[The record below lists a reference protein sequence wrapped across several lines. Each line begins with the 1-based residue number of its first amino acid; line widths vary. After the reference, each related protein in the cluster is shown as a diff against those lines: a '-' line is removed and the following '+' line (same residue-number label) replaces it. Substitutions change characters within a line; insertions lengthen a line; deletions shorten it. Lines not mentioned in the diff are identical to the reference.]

1 MIDTHKKTTDPEVQG
16 GFSANEY
23 EREPVPENK
32 TKGLGSF
39 VGLFASEHVAAT
51 ELLIGPL
58 FVASGVSAFDV
69 LVGLLVGNLLAVLTW
84 TCITAPIA
92 VKKRMTLYYQLE
104 KIGGPAL
111 IDVYNVANGI
121 LWCCLGG
128 AFIYVSATALFVPL
142 KLPEPQLTDWG
153 PNSAGMVLVVLAVGA
168 VIVYVAAQGY
178 DAVSRF
184 ANIAAPWM
192 VVMFLAFGLAAL
204 PELGVHSASEF
215 WTVADTVIWDGV
227 AAEGAIKFSFW
238 HVMCFAW
245 FGNMAWH
252 LGMGDLTIFRYARKA
267 RYGLASA
274 AGMYLGHYIAW
285 ITAGLLYAVQLKHDS
300 TNTSVVPGPMASR
313 VAGVAGILLVIL
325 AGWTTANPV
334 IYRAGL
340 AFQAIRPR
348 WSRVKVTLVAGIVA
362 CVVAVFPGLCNRF
375 LSVAMLYGLV
385 LMPMGAVIFADHY
398 LLKRLGMQEFY
409 AEKTAKRVHW
419 PPMIAWLM
427 SLLLCVALK
436 YLVGVQEFFLCL
448 PGWVFSG
455 VVYIIASKMVQR
467 PAAEKE
473 VNQQKRV
480 LMSLAFLGL
489 VVLLVLPILQIAGVV
504 TAGASR
510 WGITIGTLL
519 WFATAPFWMRSH

>member
-1 MIDTHKKTTDPEVQG
+1 MSKNGEARRRKSA
-16 GFSANEY
+16 FAANEY

-32 TKGLGSF
+32 TKGLRSF

-58 FVASGVSAFDV
+58 FVAAGVSAFDL
-69 LVGLLVGNLLAVLTW
+69 LVGLLVGNLLAVLSW
-84 TCITAPIA
+84 TLLTAPIA
-92 VKKRMTLYYQLE
+92 VKRRMTLYYQLE
-104 KIGGPAL
+104 KIGGAGL
-111 IDVYNVANGI
+111 IDVYNVASGI

-142 KLPEPQLTDWG
+142 NLPEPRLTDWG
-153 PNSAGMVLVVLAVGA
+153 PNSVGMVGVVLAVGA
-168 VIVYVAAQGY
+168 VIVYVAAKGY
-178 DAVSRF
+178 DAVARF

-192 VVMFLAFGLAAL
+192 VMMFMVFGLAAL
-204 PELGVHSASEF
+204 PELGVRSPSEF
-215 WTVADTVIWDGV
+215 WHVADTVIWKGV
-227 AAEGAIKFSFW
+227 AAEGATKFTFW
-238 HVMCFAW
+238 HVVCFAW

-252 LGMGDLTIFRYARKA
+252 LGMGDLSIFRYARKA

-285 ITAGLLYAVQLKHDS
+285 ITAGLLYAVQLQQDPA
-300 TNTSVVPGPMASR
+300 NTSVVPGPMASR

-348 WSRVKVTLVAGIVA
+348 WSRVRVTFAAGVVA

-385 LMPMGAVIFADHY
+385 LMPMGAVIFVDHY
-398 LLKRLGMQEFY
+398 LMKRLGMQEFY
-409 AEKTAKRVHW
+409 AEKTGKRFYW
-419 PPMIAWLM
+419 PPLIAWLM
-427 SLLLCVALK
+427 SLLFCVGLK

-448 PGWVFSG
+448 PGWIFSG
-455 VVYIIASKMVQR
+455 VIYLVACKM
-467 PAAEKE
+467 A
-473 VNQQKRV
+473 QKP
-480 LMSLAFLGL
+480 G
-489 VVLLVLPILQIAGVV
+489 AGEEM
-504 TAGASR
+504 GK
-510 WGITIGTLL
+510 
-519 WFATAPFWMRSH
+519 

>member
-1 MIDTHKKTTDPEVQG
+1 MDDTPEKTSDPETQV
-16 GFSANEY
+16 GFSADEY
-23 EREPVPENK
+23 EREPVPQNK

-58 FVASGVSAFDV
+58 FIAHGVSAFGV

-84 TCITAPIA
+84 TFITAPIA

-104 KIGGPAL
+104 QIGGPAI

-142 KLPEPQLTDWG
+142 DLPEPQLTDWG
-153 PNSAGMVLVVLAVGA
+153 PNSVGMVMVILAVGA
-168 VIVYVAAQGY
+168 VIVYVAAKGY

-192 VVMFLAFGLAAL
+192 VAMFMVFGLAAL
-204 PELGVHSASEF
+204 PELGVHSLSEF
-215 WTVADTVIWDGV
+215 WTVADTVIWNGV
-227 AAEGAIKFSFW
+227 PADPEAAKFTFW

-274 AGMYLGHYIAW
+274 AGMYLGHYVAW
-285 ITAGLLYAVQLKHDS
+285 ITAGLLYAVQLQHDPN
-300 TNTSVVPGPMASR
+300 NTSVVPGPMASR
-313 VAGVAGILLVIL
+313 VAGVSGILLVIL

-340 AFQAIRPR
+340 AFQAIRAQ
-348 WSRVKVTLVAGIVA
+348 WSRVRVTFVAGIVA
-362 CVVAVFPGLCNRF
+362 CAVAVFPGLCNRF

-398 LLKRLGMQEFY
+398 LMKRLGMQEFY
-409 AEKTAKRVHW
+409 AAKAGKRVHW

-427 SLLLCVALK
+427 SLLLCVGLK
-436 YLVGVQEFFLCL
+436 YLLGVQEFFLCL
-448 PGWVFSG
+448 PGWMFSG
-455 VVYIIASKMVQR
+455 VIYVLASKLM
-467 PAAEKE
+467 
-473 VNQQKRV
+473 QKP
-480 LMSLAFLGL
+480 G
-489 VVLLVLPILQIAGVV
+489 
-504 TAGASR
+504 T
-510 WGITIGTLL
+510 ITEAIQ
-519 WFATAPFWMRSH
+519 